1 MKESTALIELKTFA
15 FIETLSSLRTGLAD
29 DGDGSGRREGKRGG
43 KPSKPSKFVPGKIQ
57 HSGFVSDDQG
67 RIVPMWFNEL
77 DPNARDP
84 NLMTYRPTR

>member
-1 MKESTALIELKTFA
+1 MKTFA
-15 FIETLSSLRTGLAD
+15 FIETLSSLRIGLAD